1 MDLRQM
7 RYFLA
12 VANEGQFTKAAERL
26 NISQPPLSQQI
37 KQLEEEL
44 GLQLL
49 ERGAKHIKL
58 TEAGNILR
66 VRSEQILT
74 LVDSIKKELNDLNQ
88 GQQGTLKIG
97 TVASS
102 SAFILPRYICSFHEK
117 YPGVTFQIW
126 EGDSYR
132 ITELVNKGVAD
143 VGIVRTP
150 FNTEIYNYV
159 FQPRDTPCDPMTA
172 VFSEKWTI
180 KESNVPIGLNMLKGI
195 PLIIHQRYEQ
205 AIADACWKLGFK
217 PEILCRSDDTRSM
230 LTWAVIGLG
239 IAIVPKSATL
249 GISIDGILYR
259 DIDEESLT
267 TRTAIIWLK
276 NNYLSAVARNFIQN
290 IEMSS
295 NQVSDF
301 A

>member
-1 MDLRQM
+1 M

-12 VANEGQFTKAAERL
+12 IANEGQFTKAAERL

-44 GLQLL
+44 GVQLL
-49 ERGAKHIKL
+49 ERGGRHIKL
-58 TEAGNILR
+58 TEAGNIFR
-66 VRSEQILT
+66 VRAEQILD
-74 LVDSIKKELNDLNQ
+74 LADSVKKELNDLNQ

-102 SAFILPRYICSFHEK
+102 SAFILPGYISSFHEK
-117 YPGVTFQIW
+117 YPEVTFQIW

-159 FQPRDTPCDPMTA
+159 FQPRDTPGDPMTA
-172 VFSEKWTI
+172 VFSEKWLLQ
-180 KESNVPIGLNMLKGI
+180 ESNARIGLRVLKGK

-205 AIADACWKLGFK
+205 IIVDACSRLGFK
-217 PEILCRSDDTRSM
+217 PKIFCQSDDTQSM
-230 LTWAVIGLG
+230 LNWAVIGLG
-239 IAIVPKSATL
+239 IALVPKAAILSIGMN
-249 GISIDGILYR
+249 GIQYR

-267 TRTAIIWLK
+267 TRTVIIWLK
-276 NNYLSAVARNFIQN
+276 NSYLSAVARNFIQS
-290 IEMSS
+290 IEMNSG
-295 NQVSDF
+295 QVNDL